1 MARSPAGY
9 WRKLKAIRAKAWPRA
24 LHGAETIEL
33 GVKHFNQLRTG
44 ALRGLGMHKLGA
56 SPIGHLSLL
65 ERPDADPFCYVV
77 LRMLRL
83 FRAEHKPERTWP
95 MLDDLSSG
103 DHPQWRAGPC
113 SVLLKRMREVGW
125 SWLGEGSWKDDH
137 GLPCQLFACPI
148 QELRE
153 RVSMSWQTKAQAKLR
168 RRKTFEGIEGSCPHL
183 STGQFKQWSAEEQ
196 GILRAA
202 MNGTFYTQ
210 DKHQGESN
218 HCRYCGHTP
227 DGQYHRLWECQVF
240 EPQRKVCVDDVRARV
255 PHLPQSLTVH
265 GWVPRPSAYL
275 DLKEA
280 LLRAPDT
287 TDHVEY
293 LESFMLPHES
303 REELHLFLDGGCLHP
318 QCHLS
323 RLAAWAITAPSD
335 NDPWTFA
342 PLAAGVTPG
351 WHQSAARGE
360 LTAAVAA
367 LKVVNH
373 VQRPATLWSDNAR
386 VVRGVELLR
395 QGIESHDLNR
405 KDADLWT
412 LLSRLVQVS
421 AHLFRGIHKVTSH
434 QRVETTTSVAERWV
448 FAGNS
453 SADALVEQTLR
464 DTPLREL
471 CDQVARETA
480 EAKHLRG
487 HIHAIIV
494 RVGKQAVLTRN
505 QQMGQEEAT
514 VPEPDQAQRS
524 EMCITFP
531 RVPPDRAAFLWHAG
545 TGRGPAPFKTRPPCQ
560 SM

>member
-1 MARSPAGY
+1 
-9 WRKLKAIRAKAWPRA
+9 
-24 LHGAETIEL
+24 
-33 GVKHFNQLRTG
+33 
-44 ALRGLGMHKLGA
+44 
-56 SPIGHLSLL
+56 
-65 ERPDADPFCYVV
+65 
-77 LRMLRL
+77 
-83 FRAEHKPERTWP
+83 
-95 MLDDLSSG
+95 
-103 DHPQWRAGPC
+103 
-113 SVLLKRMREVGW
+113 
-125 SWLGEGSWKDDH
+125 
-137 GLPCQLFACPI
+137 
-148 QELRE
+148 
-153 RVSMSWQTKAQAKLR
+153 MSWQTKAQAKLR

-335 NDPWTFA
+335 NDPWTFV

-412 LLSRLVQVS
+412 LFSRLIQVS
-421 AHLFRGIHKVTSH
+421 AHLFRGIHKVASH

-487 HIHAIIV
+487 HIHATIV

-514 VPEPDQAQRS
+514 VPEPAQVQRS
-524 EMCITFP
+524 ETCITFP

-545 TGRGPAPFKTRPPCQ
+545 TERIWAWARAFQDSSAMPVYVSWTQLFLSYVLATSGSWCRKMHPPVQVPRTRRWEPAIEGRHAVQPFASQVQMFARYLRSVLYHCGSHCHKYSARPHSTALLYWQNCLLLRPSAEKLQEVDDMLLKLGPPSQTAGAVHELFE
-560 SM
+560 M